1 MKRVIASIAI
11 AMCVV
16 ASWAVKADPTP
27 TVVTQPDGTQLT
39 IIVHGDEDCNWY
51 TTSDGVLL
59 YPIGNSYFVA
69 SISANG
75 EIAPT
80 TLLAHERS
88 MRSDNE
94 TSIIAKQD
102 KAAFY
107 SAIKGRQQQYRAR
120 RISIGT
126 AATSYFPHTG
136 SPKALV
142 ILVEFSDTLFSVSE
156 PSVVF
161 DEYLNHEGSSMPDH
175 SNYERR
181 NHGSVRQYFNDMSNG
196 AFTPQFDVYGPVRME
211 KPSAYYGE
219 GTDNMTR
226 IKEMIVAACDSID
239 KDVDFTEYD
248 QDGDGFVDLVYVIYA
263 GYSQSVGG
271 NSVDCIWPKSGTL
284 GSVSNTF
291 DGMKINRFGINNELN
306 YYPGREFNNYP
317 EITKRIN
324 GIGLFCHEFSH
335 TLGFPDL
342 YCELE
347 VDNQELEYWDLM
359 DGGEYVDNGY
369 TPAPYS
375 PWEKEVAGWTTIDEI
390 TEAKQITLADG
401 QAVRIKSDTNDEYII
416 LLNMQN
422 NGWAKAMLGH
432 GMLVY
437 RIDYPYDSVNLFDK
451 PNAITSGKPAVT
463 LLPADGLLIS
473 SYRVYDSEPSDTKPY
488 SITEY
493 INSHYGDPYPGTSNV
508 TEIEKFQ
515 MNECVI
521 EKPIYNITENLEEGT
536 ISFEYLNKIINGID
550 NISDLHSQDA
560 KQTVYSIDGR
570 NLGTDFSKLAK
581 GIYIVGGKKILK

>member
-80 TLLAHERS
+80 SSLAHERS

-94 TSIIAKQD
+94 TSIIAIQD

-107 SAIKGRQQQYRAR
+107 SAIKSRQQQYRAR

-126 AATSYFPHTG
+126 TAPSYFPHTG

-142 ILVEFSDTLFSVSE
+142 ILVEFSDTLFSVSD

-161 DEYLNHEGSSMPDH
+161 NEYLNFEGSSMPNH
-175 SNYERR
+175 SNYEKR

-219 GTDNMTR
+219 GTDNMSR

-239 KDVDFTEYD
+239 KDVDFKEYD
-248 QDGDGFVDLVYVIYA
+248 QDGDGYVDLVYVIYA

-291 DGMKINRFGINNELN
+291 DGKKINRFGINNELN
-306 YYPGREFNNYP
+306 YYPGRKFSSYP

-508 TEIEKFQ
+508 TEIEKFK

>member
-196 AFTPQFDVYGPVRME
+196 AFTPQFDVYGPVRM
-211 KPSAYYGE
+211 
-219 GTDNMTR
+219 
-226 IKEMIVAACDSID
+226 
-239 KDVDFTEYD
+239 
-248 QDGDGFVDLVYVIYA
+248 
-263 GYSQSVGG
+263 
-271 NSVDCIWPKSGTL
+271 
-284 GSVSNTF
+284 
-291 DGMKINRFGINNELN
+291 
-306 YYPGREFNNYP
+306 
-317 EITKRIN
+317 
-324 GIGLFCHEFSH
+324 
-335 TLGFPDL
+335 
-342 YCELE
+342 
-347 VDNQELEYWDLM
+347 
-359 DGGEYVDNGY
+359 
-369 TPAPYS
+369 
-375 PWEKEVAGWTTIDEI
+375 
-390 TEAKQITLADG
+390 
-401 QAVRIKSDTNDEYII
+401 
-416 LLNMQN
+416 
-422 NGWAKAMLGH
+422 
-432 GMLVY
+432 
-437 RIDYPYDSVNLFDK
+437 
-451 PNAITSGKPAVT
+451 
-463 LLPADGLLIS
+463 
-473 SYRVYDSEPSDTKPY
+473 
-488 SITEY
+488 
-493 INSHYGDPYPGTSNV
+493 
-508 TEIEKFQ
+508 
-515 MNECVI
+515 
-521 EKPIYNITENLEEGT
+521 
-536 ISFEYLNKIINGID
+536 
-550 NISDLHSQDA
+550 
-560 KQTVYSIDGR
+560 
-570 NLGTDFSKLAK
+570 
-581 GIYIVGGKKILK
+581 

>member
-94 TSIIAKQD
+94 TSIIARQD

-107 SAIKGRQQQYRAR
+107 SAIKGRQQQYRTR

>member
-126 AATSYFPHTG
+126 AATNYFPHTG

>member
-181 NHGSVRQYFNDMSNG
+181 NHGSVKQYFNDMSNG

>member
-94 TSIIAKQD
+94 TSIIEKQD

>member
-80 TLLAHERS
+80 SSLAHERS

-107 SAIKGRQQQYRAR
+107 SAIKSRQQQYRAR

-161 DEYLNHEGSSMPDH
+161 NEYLNFEGSSMPDH

-219 GTDNMTR
+219 GTDDMSR

-239 KDVDFTEYD
+239 KDVNFTEYD
-248 QDGDGFVDLVYVIYA
+248 QDGDGYVDLVYVIYA

-306 YYPGREFNNYP
+306 FYPGRKFNTYP

-422 NGWAKAMLGH
+422 NGWAKVMLGH

-451 PNAITSGKPAVT
+451 PNAITSGKPAIT

-473 SYRVYDSEPSDTKPY
+473 SYRVYVSEPSDTKPY
-488 SITEY
+488 SIMEY

-521 EKPIYNITENLEEGT
+521 EKPIYNITENVEEGT

>member
-16 ASWAVKADPTP
+16 ASWAAKADPTP

-161 DEYLNHEGSSMPDH
+161 NEYLNHEGSSMPDH

-401 QAVRIKSDTNDEYII
+401 QAVRIKSDTSDEYII

-521 EKPIYNITENLEEGT
+521 EKPIYNITENLYEVT

>member
-161 DEYLNHEGSSMPDH
+161 NEYLNHEGSSMPDH

-306 YYPGREFNNYP
+306 YYPGRKFNSYP

-488 SITEY
+488 SIMEY

-515 MNECVI
+515 MNECLI
-521 EKPIYNITENLEEGT
+521 KKPIYNITENLEEGT

>member
-161 DEYLNHEGSSMPDH
+161 NEYLNHEGSSMPDH

-306 YYPGREFNNYP
+306 YYPGRKFNSYP

-488 SITEY
+488 SIMEY

-521 EKPIYNITENLEEGT
+521 EKSIYNITENLEEGT

>member
-560 KQTVYSIDGR
+560 KQIVYSIDGR

>member
-1 MKRVIASIAI
+1 
-11 AMCVV
+11 
-16 ASWAVKADPTP
+16 
-27 TVVTQPDGTQLT
+27 
-39 IIVHGDEDCNWY
+39 
-51 TTSDGVLL
+51 
-59 YPIGNSYFVA
+59 
-69 SISANG
+69 
-75 EIAPT
+75 
-80 TLLAHERS
+80 
-88 MRSDNE
+88 
-94 TSIIAKQD
+94 
-102 KAAFY
+102 
-107 SAIKGRQQQYRAR
+107 
-120 RISIGT
+120 
-126 AATSYFPHTG
+126 
-136 SPKALV
+136 
-142 ILVEFSDTLFSVSE
+142 
-156 PSVVF
+156 
-161 DEYLNHEGSSMPDH
+161 MPDH

-401 QAVRIKSDTNDEYII
+401 QAVRIKNDTNDEYII

-463 LLPADGLLIS
+463 ILPADGLLIS

>member
-59 YPIGNSYFVA
+59 CPIGNSYFVA

-306 YYPGREFNNYP
+306 YYPGRKFNNYP

>member
-161 DEYLNHEGSSMPDH
+161 NEYLNHEGSSMPDH

-401 QAVRIKSDTNDEYII
+401 QAVRIKNDTNDEYII

>member
-291 DGMKINRFGINNELN
+291 DGMKIKRFGINNELN
-306 YYPGREFNNYP
+306 YYPGRKFNSYP

>member
-581 GIYIVGGKKILK
+581 GIYIVG

>member
-161 DEYLNHEGSSMPDH
+161 DEYLNYEGSSMPDH

-401 QAVRIKSDTNDEYII
+401 QAVRIKSDTSDEYII

-521 EKPIYNITENLEEGT
+521 EEPIYNITENLEEGT

>member
-161 DEYLNHEGSSMPDH
+161 NEYLNHEGSSMPDH

-306 YYPGREFNNYP
+306 YYPGRKFNSYP

-488 SITEY
+488 SIMEY

>member
-181 NHGSVRQYFNDMSNG
+181 NHGSVKQYFNDMSNG

-581 GIYIVGGKKILK
+581 CIYIVGGKKILK

>member
-59 YPIGNSYFVA
+59 YPICNSYFVA

-126 AATSYFPHTG
+126 ASTSYFPHTG

-161 DEYLNHEGSSMPDH
+161 DEYLNYEGSSMPDH

-306 YYPGREFNNYP
+306 YYPGRKFNSYP

>member
-69 SISANG
+69 RISANG

-291 DGMKINRFGINNELN
+291 DGMKIKRFGINNELN
-306 YYPGREFNNYP
+306 YYPGRKFNSYP

>member
-291 DGMKINRFGINNELN
+291 DGMKIKRFGINNELN
-306 YYPGREFNNYP
+306 YYPGRKFNSYP

-451 PNAITSGKPAVT
+451 PNAIKSGKPAVT

>member
-306 YYPGREFNNYP
+306 YYPGRKFNSYP

-401 QAVRIKSDTNDEYII
+401 QAVRIKSDTSDEYII

>member
-306 YYPGREFNNYP
+306 YYPGRKFNSYP

-488 SITEY
+488 SIMEY